1 MDAVMTLHQL
11 NSTTARQRLTVTS
24 EDERSQPLICPDKF
38 PWGCRS
44 TDLYDIEPKVL
55 GTGSF
60 GCVRRCVDRFSRQ
73 TYAIKSIRRNEN
85 RNVNVNREIE
95 LLEELKHASII
106 KLVDVFEEEKYYHLV
121 TDLCFGG
128 ELYDKIADRVSA
140 GCSDLERF
148 PACFSE
154 HEAAHVLKEILLG
167 VEYMHRQG
175 VVHRDIKPENIL
187 FKSKEVDSP
196 IMIIDFGLAR
206 KFDPYLHGFMSTLA
220 GTLDYIAPEVLQ
232 QKYSASC
239 DLWSIG
245 VIAYIL
251 LHGSFPFRT
260 PDNICTAIPEDIYIF
275 PLFWKNA
282 SCAARNFIQ
291 KLLEVDAT
299 KRMSAEEA
307 LQHPWLLAN
316 ANRK

>member
-1 MDAVMTLHQL
+1 MEVDRNVKL
-11 NSTTARQRLTVTS
+11 N
-24 EDERSQPLICPDKF
+24 
-38 PWGCRS
+38 PWGCIS

-60 GCVRRCVDRFSRQ
+60 GCVRRCVSRFSCQ
-73 TYAIKSIRRNEN
+73 AYAIKSIRRNN
-85 RNVNVNREIE
+85 KNCNVNVNREIE

-106 KLVDVFEEEKYYHLV
+106 RLVDVFEDEKYYHLV

-128 ELYDKIADRVSA
+128 ELYDKIADRVSVG

-154 HEAAHVLKEILLG
+154 HEAAHALKEILLG

-206 KFDPYLHGFMSTLA
+206 KFDPYLDGFMSTLA

-232 QKYSASC
+232 QKYNASC

-260 PDNICTAIPEDIYIF
+260 ADNICTAIPEDIYIF
-275 PLFWKNA
+275 PLYWKHA

-291 KLLEVDAT
+291 KLLEVDAS

-316 ANRK
+316 ATQK